1 MQRLLNK
8 IAVVT
13 GAGSGIGRAIAELF
27 HAEGAK
33 LLLADVSG
41 QQRAVAEALGSNAI
55 ALQVDVSRSADV
67 QTMINTAIRQ
77 YGGIDI
83 LCNVAGVDGDLAPL
97 TEISEPNFEQIVG
110 VNLRGVFL
118 GMKYAIPHLLERG
131 GGSIVNMSSAAG
143 LVVMPGMSVYGASKA
158 GVIQLSKA
166 AAVEY
171 SARGVRVNAICPGL
185 IDTPM
190 IQKLRAAHPEA
201 EKHAAAMT
209 PAGRVGRPQE
219 VAAAAL
225 FLASDEASF
234 VTGVALPVDGGYVL
248 P

>member
-1 MQRLLNK
+1 MQRLTNK

-33 LLLADVSG
+33 LVLADISG
-41 QQRAVAEALGSNAI
+41 HQQAVAESLGSSAI

-67 QTMINTAIRQ
+67 QAMIDTAIGH

-83 LCNVAGVDGDLAPL
+83 LCNVAGVDGDLGPM
-97 TEISEPNFEQIVG
+97 TEISEPNFEKIIG

-118 GMKYAIPHLLERG
+118 GMKYAIPQMLKRG
-131 GGSIVNMSSAAG
+131 DGSIVNIASAAG

-171 SARGVRVNAICPGL
+171 SGRGVRVNAICPGL

-190 IQKLRAAHPEA
+190 IQKLRAAHPDA
-201 EKHAAAMT
+201 EKQAAVMT

-234 VTGVALPVDGGYVL
+234 VTGIAMPVDGGYVL